1 MKLKDVDAILE
12 IIDDITEIRG
22 TTYIE
27 LVKRIEKLPTRAVIH
42 DCNGCMGAAYNPR
55 DCETCEK
62 VQITGKEKEMIEIVK
77 TDQRDGWIPATEE
90 SEPPETHVLVTLK
103 HSEDDYEVTE
113 IDYGIVK
120 HQIREHLTYEE
131 LKRANEI
138 MKKIIAWMPMPEPYK
153 ED

>member
-27 LVKRIEKLPTRAVIH
+27 LVERIEKLPTRAVIH

-62 VQITGKEKEMIEIVK
+62 VQITGKDGEKNENNDNHRSVS
-77 TDQRDGWIPATEE
+77 RTETARQE
-90 SEPPETHVLVTLK
+90 NCK
-103 HSEDDYEVTE
+103 F
-113 IDYGIVK
+113 
-120 HQIREHLTYEE
+120 
-131 LKRANEI
+131 
-138 MKKIIAWMPMPEPYK
+138 
-153 ED
+153 

>member
-1 MKLKDVDAILE
+1 MKLKDVDAVLE

-27 LVKRIEKLPTRAVIH
+27 LVERIEKLPTRAVIH

-77 TDQRDGWIPATEE
+77 TDHRDGWIPATEQ
-90 SEPPETHVLVTLK
+90 EPPEDHVLVTLK
-103 HSEDDYEVTE
+103 HSDDDYEVTE
-113 IDYGIVK
+113 IDYGVGKAMMDEKYTKIM
-120 HQIREHLTYEE
+120 REHAADLI
-131 LKRANEI
+131 L
-138 MKKIIAWMPMPEPYK
+138 KIIAWMPMPEPYK

>member
-1 MKLKDVDAILE
+1 MKLKDVDAVLE

-27 LVKRIEKLPTRAVIH
+27 LVERIEKLPTIAVIH
-42 DCNGCMGAAYNPR
+42 DCNGCMGSAYNPR

-77 TDQRDGWIPATEE
+77 TDQRDGWIPVTEQ
-90 SEPPETHVLVTLK
+90 EPPEDHVLLTLK
-103 HSEDDYEVTE
+103 HSDDDYEVTE
-113 IDYGIVK
+113 LDYGVGKAMMDEK
-120 HQIREHLTYEE
+120 HPKIMREH
-131 LKRANEI
+131 AASVI
-138 MKKIIAWMPMPEPYK
+138 SKIIAWMPMPEPYK

>member
-1 MKLKDVDAILE
+1 MKLIDVDEVLE
-12 IIDDITEIRG
+12 IIDDITKIRG

-27 LVKRIEKLPTRAVIH
+27 LTERIEKLEAKAVIH

-77 TDQRDGWIPATEE
+77 TDQRDGWIPVTEQ
-90 SEPPETHVLVTLK
+90 EPPEDHVLVTLK
-103 HSEDDYEVTE
+103 HSNDDYEVTE
-113 IDYGIVK
+113 IDYGLEK

-131 LKRANEI
+131 FIYANETLKR
-138 MKKIIAWMPMPEPYK
+138 IIAWMPMPEPYK

>member
-27 LVKRIEKLPTRAVIH
+27 LVERIEKLPTRAVIH
-42 DCNGCMGAAYNPR
+42 DCHECMGAAYNPR

-62 VQITGKEKEMIEIVK
+62 VQITGKEKQMIEIVK
-77 TDQRDGWIPATEE
+77 TDQRDGWIPATEQ
-90 SEPPETHVLVTLK
+90 EPPEDHVLVTLK
-103 HSEDDYEVTE
+103 HSDDDYEVTE
-113 IDYGIVK
+113 LDYGVGKAMRDEKYTKIM
-120 HQIREHLTYEE
+120 REHAADL
-131 LKRANEI
+131 I
-138 MKKIIAWMPMPEPYK
+138 SKIIAWMPMPEPYK

>member
-1 MKLKDVDAILE
+1 MKLKDVDAVLE

-27 LVKRIEKLPTRAVIH
+27 LVERIEKLPTRAVIH

-77 TDQRDGWIPATEE
+77 TDQRDGWIPATEQ
-90 SEPPETHVLVTLK
+90 EPPEDHVLVTLK
-103 HSEDDYEVTE
+103 HSNDDYEVTE
-113 IDYGIVK
+113 IDYGVGKALMDAK
-120 HQIREHLTYEE
+120 HT
-131 LKRANEI
+131 KI
-138 MKKIIAWMPMPEPYK
+138 MRKHAADLICKIIAWMPMPGPYK

>member
-42 DCNGCMGAAYNPR
+42 DCHGCMGAAYNPR

-62 VQITGKEKEMIEIVK
+62 VQITGKEKEMIKIVK
-77 TDQRDGWIPATEE
+77 TNQREGWIPVTEQ
-90 SEPPETHVLVTLK
+90 EPPEDHVLVTLK
-103 HSEDDYEVTE
+103 HSDDDYEVTE
-113 IDYGIVK
+113 LDYGVGKAMMNEK
-120 HQIREHLTYEE
+120 HTKIMREH
-131 LKRANEI
+131 AADVI
-138 MKKIIAWMPMPEPYK
+138 SKIIAWMPIPEPYK